1 MTKNSSIILASTQ
14 FDGDFTEFF
23 DSIVER
29 SQFTPEQQL
38 TLGETLK
45 ASIEKTDKVGN
56 LLAYMEGHAEM
67 LRKREKQIA
76 DQRKHFENFVALAKS
91 SLYQQMT
98 DWGVNRVEGNEW
110 IFAIK
115 KKPPSVEITDE
126 TLIPAEFVTYTP
138 SIDKQAIKD
147 ALSDG
152 KAVPGAALVQKSRLE
167 VK

>member
-14 FDGDFTEFF
+14 FDADFNEFF

-29 SQFTPEQQL
+29 SQFTPEQQ
-38 TLGETLK
+38 TALGETLK

-76 DQRKHFENFVALAKS
+76 DQREHFENFVSLAKS
-91 SLYQQMT
+91 SLHQQMT

-110 IFAIK
+110 IFAIRK
-115 KKPPSVEITDE
+115 NPPSVEISDE
-126 TLIPAEFVTYTP
+126 ALIPAEFVRYTP

-152 KAVPGAALVQKSRLE
+152 KEVPGAKLNHNSRLE
-167 VK
+167 IK